1 MGSRGSFAAGYGWR
15 MLVLLA
21 SAGAFVLALWT
32 PGLAAA
38 RIVAGLLL
46 AAAIWQLWHYIGRT
60 NREVARFLEALRH
73 DDFSQ
78 SFGRRGG
85 GGFDQLGQ
93 ALDDTIRRLRVERGR
108 ISEESRVQ
116 SALADEA
123 PAALLLIDDDGRVTL
138 ASKAARKLFHR
149 LAGTRTEDFAPFG
162 AEFASLLRDGA
173 AGTRKVMPLRID
185 GVVQRAMVARAEVS
199 RVGRPLGIVS
209 VQPIQN
215 ELSAVELAAQADL
228 VRVLTHEIM
237 NSMTPVVSLA
247 GSAAQ
252 LMAEIESDDAAIGDA
267 RAAVETLARRA
278 SGIMHFV
285 ESYRAFSSAPVVER
299 RRFDAMPWVGELRRL
314 FEASEPARG
323 VALETIVDPQDLV
336 LDADPDLLAQ
346 VVINLL
352 KNAAEASRGHAPSPQ
367 ILLSVGMLPGGRTRL
382 IVSDN
387 GPGIA
392 PALADEIFLP
402 FFTTK
407 SAGTGVGLSLARRI
421 MIAHGGSLALGEPQR
436 SGASFEL
443 TI

>member
-1 MGSRGSFAAGYGWR
+1 MASKAFAAGFGWR
-15 MLVLLA
+15 MLA
-21 SAGAFVLALWT
+21 VLATGALLGFTMWT

-38 RIVAGLLL
+38 RIVAALLV
-46 AAAIWQLWHYIGRT
+46 AGAIWQLWYHIGRT
-60 NREVARFLEALRH
+60 NRDVARFLDALRYG
-73 DDFSQ
+73 DFSQ
-78 SFGRRGG
+78 GFGRRGG

-93 ALDDTIRRLRVERGR
+93 ALDDAIRQLRVERAR
-108 ISEESRVQ
+108 ISDEGRVHA
-116 SALADEA
+116 ALADES
-123 PAALLLIDDDGRVTL
+123 PAALLLIDEDGRVTL

-149 LAGTRTEDFAPFG
+149 LPGTRVEDFAAYG
-162 AEFASLLRDGA
+162 AAFVSLLRDGA
-173 AGTRKVMPLRID
+173 PGTRKVMPLRID
-185 GVVQRAMVARAEVS
+185 GVVQRAVVARAEIS
-199 RVGRPLGIVS
+199 RAGQPLGIVS

-247 GSAAQ
+247 GSAAR
-252 LMAEIESDDAAIGDA
+252 LMAGVESRDPAIEDA
-267 RAAVETLARRA
+267 RAAIDTLARRA

-285 ESYRAFSSAPVVER
+285 EAYRAFSRAPVIER
-299 RRFDAMPWVGELRRL
+299 RRFAAVPWADELHRL
-314 FEASEPARG
+314 FAASEQGQAVTLD
-323 VALETIVDPQDLV
+323 VAVDPADLN

-352 KNAAEASRGHAPSPQ
+352 KNAAEAASAHAAAPRVA
-367 ILLSVGMLPGGRTRL
+367 LSAGILPGGRARL

-392 PALADEIFLP
+392 PDMAEEIFLP

-407 SAGTGVGLSLARRI
+407 ATGTGVGLSLARRI
-421 MIAHGGSLALGEPQR
+421 MIAHGGTIALGESR
-436 SGASFEL
+436 DGGACFEI

>member
-1 MGSRGSFAAGYGWR
+1 MASDRRFATGYGWR
-15 MLVLLA
+15 MAALLA
-21 SAGAFVLALWT
+21 AAGAFVFTVWT

-46 AAAIWQLWHYIGRT
+46 CGAIWQLWHHIGRT
-60 NREVARFLEALRH
+60 NREIARFLEALRY

-78 SFGRRGG
+78 SFGRGG
-85 GGFDQLGQ
+85 SGFDQLGQ
-93 ALDDTIRRLRVERGR
+93 ALDDAIRRLRGERGR
-108 ISEESRVQ
+108 IAEESRVQ
-116 SALADEA
+116 AALADEA
-123 PAALLLIDDDGRVTL
+123 PAALLLIDEDGRVTL

-149 LAGTRTEDFAPFG
+149 LDGTRVADFTPFG
-162 AEFASLLRDGA
+162 AEFAMLLRDGA
-173 AGTRKVMPLRID
+173 PGARKLMPLRID

-199 RVGRPLGIVS
+199 RAGRPLGIVS
-209 VQPIQN
+209 VQPIQT

-247 GSAAQ
+247 GSAAH
-252 LMAEIESDDAAIGDA
+252 LMAGIESDDPAIGDA

-299 RRFDAMPWVGELRRL
+299 RRFDARPWVDELRRL
-314 FEASEPARG
+314 FEASAPARG
-323 VALETIVDPQDLV
+323 VTLETIVDPADLV

-352 KNAAEASRGHAPSPQ
+352 KNAAEAAGAFAASPH
-367 ILLSVGMLPGGRTRL
+367 ITLSIGVLPGGRARL
-382 IVSDN
+382 ILSDN
-387 GPGIA
+387 GPGI
-392 PALADEIFLP
+392 PPELADEIFLP

-421 MIAHGGSLALGEPQR
+421 MIAHGGSLALGEPR
-436 SGASFEL
+436 GGGASFEL

>member
-1 MGSRGSFAAGYGWR
+1 MTIGYAWR
-15 MLVLLA
+15 VLVLLVAA
-21 SAGAFVLALWT
+21 SLFTVTLRM

-38 RIVAGLLL
+38 RIVAGLILGG
-46 AAAIWQLWHYIGRT
+46 AVWQLWHHVGRT
-60 NREVARFLEALRH
+60 NREVARFIEASRH
-73 DDFSQ
+73 GDFSAG
-78 SFGRRGG
+78 FGRTGG
-85 GGFDQLGQ
+85 GGFDELGR
-93 ALDDTIRRLRVERGR
+93 ALDGAIRQLRAERAV

-116 SALADEA
+116 AALADEA
-123 PAALLLIDDDGRVTL
+123 PAALLLIDEEGRVTL

-149 LAGTRTEDFAPFG
+149 LPGTRVEDFAGFG
-162 AEFASLLRDGA
+162 AEFAGLLRDGA
-173 AGTRKVMPLRID
+173 PGTRKVMPLRID
-185 GVVQRAMVARAEVS
+185 GIVQRAMVARAEVT

-215 ELSAVELAAQADL
+215 ELSTVELAAQADL

-252 LMAEIESDDAAIGDA
+252 LMREIETSDPIIDDA

-285 ESYRAFSSAPVVER
+285 EAYRTFSRAPVIER
-299 RRFDAMPWVGELRRL
+299 RRFAAAPWAAELERL
-314 FEASEPARG
+314 FAASEQATG
-323 VALETIVDPQDLV
+323 VALETRVDPEDLI

-352 KNAAEASRGHAPSPQ
+352 KNAAEAASGHAPSPR
-367 ILLSVGMLPGGRTRL
+367 IRLSIGILPGGRSQL

-387 GPGIA
+387 GPGIG
-392 PALADEIFLP
+392 PELAEEIFLP

-407 SAGTGVGLSLARRI
+407 GSGTGVGLSLARRI
-421 MIAHGGSLALGEPQR
+421 MIAHGGTIALAEPR
-436 SGASFEL
+436 DGGACFEL
-443 TI
+443 AI